1 MEESSELIG
10 FLMGYL
16 SFIFITV
23 IIIIIARW
31 KIYDKAGKPGW
42 ASIIPIYDT
51 IVLLEIIG
59 KPIWWLVLLFIPLV
73 NIIFAIIIFNALA
86 KSFGK
91 GSGFTVGLIFL
102 PFIFFPILGFGDAQ
116 YIGPVG
122 AEA

>member
-59 KPIWWLVLLFIPLV
+59 KPIWWLVLLFIPFV